1 MSAMRNT
8 AENLASKTAPHV
20 LSPPGIPPRRSGV
33 LGVPISLIL
42 YGALRAVAANGLAPD
57 TRTVAFALAAPPV
70 LAGLVSIIRAAF
82 RARLAKSSPGARAGR
97 FRGLLASVDVA
108 YGFLAAAWAAAVAF
122 LGFSDLDSLSGW
134 VIGVFLS
141 ALSLRNHTRLLAVA
155 MTMLAA
161 TGAGALV
168 FRHFGPDQS
177 IAAFGALGLAWA
189 TADAIR
195 RRAAESFL
203 EIESLEKR
211 NSELLELSIRD
222 GLTGLLNRRALAELG
237 VSTVAAARR
246 YGDQL
251 QVLMFDIDHF
261 KKVNDSLGHAVGD
274 EVLRQ
279 LAELALA
286 CLRDSDSLARY
297 GGEEF
302 VALLP
307 RANLEDANHVAN
319 RLRDTVARTSF
330 TRVPWQVTISVGVT
344 GLKPDE
350 EFGALLERADSFLY
364 LSKQTGRNR
373 VSSG

>member
-8 AENLASKTAPHV
+8 AENIASKTSPPA
-20 LSPPGIPPRRSGV
+20 LSPPKIALRPAGV
-33 LGVPISLIL
+33 YGVPISLIL
-42 YGALRAVAANGLAPD
+42 YGALRAFAAQALEDG
-57 TRTVAFALAAPPV
+57 TRTVALALAALPV
-70 LAGLVSIIRAAF
+70 LAGIISIIRAAL
-82 RARLAKSSPGARAGR
+82 RALPAKPSSGGDAGR
-97 FRGLLASVDVA
+97 VRSLVASVDVP
-108 YGFLAAAWAAAVAF
+108 YGFLAAAWAGAVAF
-122 LGFSDLDSLSGW
+122 LGTSDLDSLSGW
-134 VIGVFLS
+134 VIGTFLS
-141 ALSLRNHTRLLAVA
+141 ALSLRNHTKLLSVA
-155 MTMLAA
+155 MILLAA
-161 TGAGALV
+161 TGAGALA
-168 FRHFGPDQS
+168 FGHFGPEQG
-177 IAAFGALGLAWA
+177 IAAFGALGLAWSA
-189 TADAIR
+189 ADAIR
-195 RRAAESFL
+195 RRAAESLL
-203 EIESLEKR
+203 EIESLEQR

-237 VSTVAAARR
+237 ASTVAAARR

-274 EVLRQ
+274 EVLKQ
-279 LAELALA
+279 LAEIGLS

-330 TRVPWQVTISVGVT
+330 SRVPWQMTISIGVT
-344 GLKPDE
+344 GLKPDD
-350 EFGALLERADSFLY
+350 EFGTLLERADSFLY

>member
-8 AENLASKTAPHV
+8 AENISSKTSPPA
-20 LSPPGIPPRRSGV
+20 LSPPGTAPRPTGV
-33 LGVPISLIL
+33 YGVPISLIL
-42 YGALRAVAANGLAPD
+42 YGALRAYAAEALEDG
-57 TRTVAFALAAPPV
+57 TRTVALALAALPV
-70 LAGLVSIIRAAF
+70 LAGVFSIIRAAV
-82 RARLAKSSPGARAGR
+82 RTRLSRTSPEEGAGR
-97 FRGLLASVDVA
+97 GRGFLASVDVPF
-108 YGFLAAAWAAAVAF
+108 GFLAAAWAAAVAL
-122 LGFSDLDSLSGW
+122 LGASDLDSLSGW
-134 VIGVFLS
+134 VIGAFLS
-141 ALSLRNHTRLLAVA
+141 ALSLRNHTKLLAVA
-155 MTMLAA
+155 MILLAA

-168 FRHFGPDQS
+168 LGHFDPEQG
-177 IAAFGALGLAWA
+177 IAAFGALGLAWSA
-189 TADAIR
+189 ADAIR
-195 RRAAESFL
+195 RRAAESLL
-203 EIESLEKR
+203 EIESLERR

-237 VSTVAAARR
+237 GSTVAAARR

-274 EVLRQ
+274 EVLKQ
-279 LAELALA
+279 LAEIGLS

-330 TRVPWQVTISVGVT
+330 SRVPWQVTISIGVT

>member
-1 MSAMRNT
+1 MRNT
-8 AENLASKTAPHV
+8 AENIASKAN
-20 LSPPGIPPRRSGV
+20 PRPLKVPAGQARYAGV
-33 LGVPISLIL
+33 FGVPVSLLL
-42 YGALRAVAANGLAPD
+42 YGAIRAQAASGIEGSRRIAAL
-57 TRTVAFALAAPPV
+57 ALAALPL
-70 LAGLVSIIRAAF
+70 LAGALNLIRAAL
-82 RARLAKSSPGARAGR
+82 RTRLAKSSAAANVDR
-97 FRGLLASVDVA
+97 FRGFVSSVDVP
-108 YGFLAAAWAAAVAF
+108 YGFIAGAWASAVAF
-122 LGFSDLDSLSGW
+122 YGISELDSLAGW
-134 VIGVFLS
+134 IIGVFLS
-141 ALSLRNHTRLLAVA
+141 ALSLRNHPRLLALG
-155 MTMLAA
+155 MLLLAS
-161 TGAGALV
+161 TGAAASAFG
-168 FRHFGPDQS
+168 HFGPDHS
-177 IAAFGALGLAWA
+177 LAAFGALGLAWA
-189 TADAIR
+189 AADAIR
-195 RRAAESFL
+195 RRAAESL
-203 EIESLEKR
+203 VEIEALERR

-237 VSTVAAARR
+237 ANTVAAARR

-279 LAELALA
+279 LAEIALS
-286 CLRDSDSLARY
+286 CLRDSDYLARY

-319 RLRDTVARTSF
+319 RLRDTVARATFS
-330 TRVPWQVTISVGVT
+330 RVPWQVTISIGVT

-350 EFGALLERADSFLY
+350 EFGNLVERADSFLY